1 MKKTATPAAFAG
13 LFFLCALAA
22 FPQSGFLQ
30 KGQYAV
36 GLTGAYAANNA
47 AHGFTGALGFGLGG
61 IFDLRIAFAGDA
73 CALGHG
79 AIATGVAYYDSGRLM
94 AVGLLPSQIQGFAFL
109 GGK

>member
-1 MKKTATPAAFAG
+1 MNRTPIAAAAMAAWMGTLASSEAG
-13 LFFLCALAA
+13 ALAKA
-22 FPQSGFLQ
+22 RDSDAG
-30 KGQYAV
+30 K
-36 GLTGAYAANNA
+36 
-47 AHGFTGALGFGLGG
+47 AL
-61 IFDLRIAFAGDA
+61 AQVPAGDA